1 MPKTNSA
8 LRDEAGRLTEVLAAV
23 VDQFFDQFAR
33 SPGVEEEFARLCWP
47 IRQVL
52 WPATFDGRAAAVAAA
67 LRQVADAASASGE
80 AARAVL
86 ASASSADRRALGPKV
101 RVS

>member
-1 MPKTNSA
+1 M
-8 LRDEAGRLTEVLAAV
+8 RDEAGRLTEVLAAV

-80 AARAVL
+80 VARAVL
-86 ASASSADRRALGPKV
+86 ASASSADRRASGP
-101 RVS
+101 RSG